1 MPMKWF
7 EDVRSILILACSN
20 SRMIFK
26 YKIGPEMSR
35 PHQYKIGCFAKKT
48 STKNQSNQSKRCQ
61 AVQTPHWRDR
71 HSAPGTRAFRMPGDR
86 TWASRTAAAPLTT
99 AALPRLGAL
108 IRASRNLTPA
118 LGNGFR
124 NAWDSYVDK
133 TRSTTIPPTMAD
145 TNK

>member
-1 MPMKWF
+1 MKWF

-71 HSAPGTRAFRMPGDR
+71 HSAPGTRAFRMPGTI
-86 TWASRTAAAPLTT
+86 TWSRQVPTT
-99 AALPRLGAL
+99 APPTPRAEL
-108 IRASRNLTPA
+108 IRSLKFGDFWRVVQLIRRPVTEQ
-118 LGNGFR
+118 
-124 NAWDSYVDK
+124 K
-133 TRSTTIPPTMAD
+133 
-145 TNK
+145 NKQFEP